1 MHRTAYEHGRQ
12 FFELYWRPEFSKI
25 IELGSQD
32 VNGTLRD
39 HCPAGATYIGIDMEP
54 GKGVDLVVSAG
65 EPLPMAADTVDV
77 AVTSSAF
84 EHDVCFWETFL
95 ELVRVLKPG
104 GLLYVNAPSN
114 HAFHRY
120 PVDCWRFYPDAGHAL
135 ALWATRRGMEVELAE
150 SFVAAPEAEGWAD
163 FIAVFRKAGGQPL
176 QRKGRIADHAAA
188 ANIHDITLDPM
199 AVEKESSA
207 TWDML
212 AQADLAEQL
221 ERDEGALAAARAEAA
236 EIRAAIDRLEQ
247 RLTEIDTARARAE
260 GELARTEGQLGLVQG
275 ELAHANGEL
284 ARIKGSTAWR
294 FLAPALR
301 WLG

>member
-12 FFELYWRPEFSKI
+12 FFELYWRPEFSQI

-39 HCPAGATYIGIDMEP
+39 HCPAGATYVGIDMEP
-54 GKGVDLVVSAG
+54 GKGVDLVVGAG
-65 EPLPMAADTVDV
+65 EPLPIEAGSVDV

-135 ALWATRRGMEVELAE
+135 ALWATRRGMEVELVE
-150 SFVAAPEAEGWAD
+150 SFVAAPAAEGWAD
-163 FIAVFRKAGGQPL
+163 FIAVFRKAGGPPL
-176 QRKGRIADHAAA
+176 QRKGRIADQTMA
-188 ANIHDITLDPM
+188 ANIHDIALADPM
-199 AVEKESSA
+199 AVEKESGA

-212 AQADLAEQL
+212 ANAELAERL
-221 ERDEGALAAARAEAA
+221 ERSKAALASAGSEVA
-236 EIRAAIDRLEQ
+236 EIRAAIDALDQ
-247 RLTEIDTARARAE
+247 RVIEMDTARARAE
-260 GELARTEGQLGLVQG
+260 GELAR
-275 ELAHANGEL
+275 ANGEL
-284 ARIKGSTAWR
+284 AQIKGSTAWR
-294 FLAPALR
+294 VLAPVLR
-301 WLG
+301 WFG